1 MSSKKVLIIED
12 EAAFSYALQAKLKV
26 AGFEV
31 LEALDGE
38 AGLEILQTEKPQVIV
53 LDLILPGIDG
63 FAVLEKIKQDPELR
77 GIPVVMLTNMS
88 EKKGKQRGLDL
99 GVKDYLAKTE
109 YKLDE
114 IIEKIRELSQS

>member
-38 AGLEILQTEKPQVIV
+38 AGLEILQTEKTQVIV
-53 LDLILPGIDG
+53 LDLILPGMDG
-63 FAVLEKIKQDPELR
+63 FEVLEKIKQDPELR